1 VLIIPSNFAEHP
13 KASPGERDIFSR
25 LKRVEKGKD
34 WIVLHSLELLAHTK
48 KSQSEADFV
57 FLVPGKGVL
66 VLEVKAAKTISHGV
80 EGWKIGSKTEKRGPF
95 VQAKD
100 AMFSI
105 MEYLEPL
112 KVELG
117 DVPFVYAVW
126 FTHISRATIESSISW
141 KDEQVLTS
149 EDLKRDIT
157 EVISETIDRLV
168 SDLKIYKPSVLAPAK
183 KLNDIS
189 QMLLPRFTAHQS
201 PNERQKDVTEFLN
214 AALGEQLE
222 MVKLVTNLRAVLLP
236 GLAGTGKTHIALH
249 AARLA
254 QGREER
260 VLLVC
265 YNNML
270 AEYLRTQMQHYPLV
284 KVTSLH
290 ALMLEIADVD
300 VPLESGENWWRGE
313 LPDLAYQNL
322 KSYAAS
328 NRFDTLIIDEAQD
341 IGAPEYLLI
350 LDALLEGG
358 FKKARILA
366 CGDFE
371 HQGVYLPGE
380 ETLANYSQLIEGLQ
394 ILDPLTTNCRNTKML
409 GDFIVELLELEPSYD
424 GYRRKDQESDV
435 TPKPVKAETEIPFA
449 VGQLLEEAL
458 RKYTPDQVVLLS
470 AQKQKLGVL
479 VEKLKFKS
487 TEIRLPKTNHVRW
500 GSPQEFKGLEALAVI
515 LIEFDTPNTLLEETF
530 YVGATRSIY
539 DFAFVMSNDKIQQL
553 AKG

>member
-1 VLIIPSNFAEHP
+1 MLIIPSNFAEHP

>member
-1 VLIIPSNFAEHP
+1 MLIVPSNFAEHP

-25 LKRVEKGKD
+25 LKTAEKGKD

-80 EGWKIGSKTEKRGPF
+80 DGWKIGSKTEKRGPF
-95 VQAKD
+95 VQAKE

-126 FTHISRATIESSISW
+126 FTHISRATVESSISW

-201 PNERQKDVTEFLN
+201 PNERHKDVTEFLN

-249 AARLA
+249 SARLA

-260 VLLVC
+260 VLFVC

-270 AEYLRTQMQHYPLV
+270 AEYLKTQMQHYPLV
-284 KVTSLH
+284 RVTSLH

-300 VPLESGENWWRGE
+300 VPLESGDNWWRGE

-322 KSYAAS
+322 ESYAAS

-341 IGAPEYLLI
+341 IGTPEYLLI

-371 HQGVYLPGE
+371 HQGVYLPGD
-380 ETLANYSQLIEGLQ
+380 ETLENYSQLIEGLQ
-394 ILDPLTTNCRNTKML
+394 MLDPLTTNCRNTKML

-435 TPKPVKAETEIPFA
+435 TPKPVKSETEIPFA

-470 AQKQKLGVL
+470 SQKQKLGAL
-479 VEKLKFKS
+479 VDKLKFNS
-487 TEIRLPKTNHVRW
+487 TEIRFPKTNHIRW

>member
-1 VLIIPSNFAEHP
+1 MLIIPSNFAEHP
-13 KASPGERDIFSR
+13 KASPGEREIFKR
-25 LKRVEKGKD
+25 LKAAEKGKD
-34 WIVLHSLELLAHTK
+34 WIVLHSLELLAHTN

-66 VLEVKAAKTISHGV
+66 VLEVKAAKTVSHGPD
-80 EGWKIGSKTEKRGPF
+80 GWKIGSKTEKRGPF

-126 FTHISRATIESSISW
+126 FTHISRATVESSISW
-141 KDEQVLTS
+141 KAEQVLTS
-149 EDLKRDIT
+149 EDLKREIT
-157 EVISETIDRLV
+157 EVISETIDDLV
-168 SDLKIYKPSVLAPAK
+168 SDLKMYKPAILAPAK

-201 PNERQKDVTEFLN
+201 PNERQKDVTEFLDS
-214 AALGEQLE
+214 ALAEQLE

-254 QGREER
+254 QAKGER
-260 VLLVC
+260 VLFVC

-284 KVTSLH
+284 RVTSLH
-290 ALMLEIADVD
+290 ALMLEIADLD
-300 VPLESGENWWRGE
+300 VPRDAGEKWWRGD
-313 LPDLAYQNL
+313 LPDLTYQNL
-322 KSYAAS
+322 EGYAAS

-341 IGAPEYLLI
+341 IGTPEYLLI

-358 FKKARILA
+358 LKKARILV

-371 HQGVYLPGE
+371 HQGVYLPGN
-380 ETLANYSQLIEGLQ
+380 ETLANYSQLVEGLQ
-394 ILDPLTTNCRNTKML
+394 VLDPLMTNCRNTKML

-424 GYRRKDQESDV
+424 GYRRRDQESDV
-435 TPKPVKAETEIPFA
+435 TPKPVNTEAEIPFA
-449 VGQLLEEAL
+449 VGKLLDEAL

-470 AQKQKLGVL
+470 AQKQKLGAL
-479 VEKLKFKS
+479 VEKLKLKS
-487 TEIRLPKTNHVRW
+487 TEIRSPKTNHIRW

-515 LIEFDTPNTLLEETF
+515 LVEFDTPNALLGETF

-539 DFAFVMSNDKIQQL
+539 DFAFVMTNDKIQQL